1 MSPHPYTCPLVLLLF
16 SLHAQ
21 ETIFRKVAQVFSP
34 LSESRGWVLDDKYHT
49 LLPNC
54 KIPCSFL
61 KLPWVHLPSNSS
73 LPTPPPAHCMVNLY
87 KPAIPNNAI
96 LPFLEAPWLFTGY
109 NVWWSQHVLIFTL
122 KKKKKNSRGERVFD
136 GKSKPLQAL
145 KEALKSEFPK
155 YSNSVKVVTC
165 SGAQGD
171 THPDPSVKAISS
183 QEAFWKTGL
192 E

>member
-16 SLHAQ
+16 SLHEQ

-34 LSESRGWVLDDKYHT
+34 LSESRVWVLDNKYHT

-96 LPFLEAPWLFTGY
+96 LPFLAAPWLFTGC
-109 NVWWSQHVLIFTL
+109 NVWWSQHVLIFTF
-122 KKKKKNSRGERVFD
+122 KKKKKEFPR
-136 GKSKPLQAL
+136 GKSIWQK
-145 KEALKSEFPK
+145 
-155 YSNSVKVVTC
+155 VKTFT
-165 SGAQGD
+165 STQGGI
-171 THPDPSVKAISS
+171 KIRIS
-183 QEAFWKTGL
+183 KIR
-192 E
+192 